1 MNKEIDRRLM
11 PNGDSIED
19 FLKNIGVQTQP
30 DISLGEVNLPKPGEV
45 TLPSS
50 GGATSGAKGG
60 LGILGA
66 RGGLPIGI
74 IGSAMGQL
82 GYGALSG
89 GLNSGAG
96 SAVNIIGSTVGGAL
110 STVNPVLGGIVSAAS
125 GIVGGGVNRL
135 FGTSFNQE
143 RINEINKS
151 NDALKNASFSSD
163 STDALMED
171 YDTNVKTNIFSK
183 GDIGKAGVFAKGKLN
198 RKYNEL
204 QAAKQLALQ
213 TATANVANSSNN
225 ILGNQVQ
232 STLIN
237 EVAYGGPITMRYTG
251 PMSPFGNTFAE
262 GGGIH
267 IKPSKR
273 GTFTAAAKK
282 HGKSVQA
289 FASQVLANKEN
300 YSPAMVKKA
309 NFARNFGG
317 RKKADGG
324 PLSDDQYYNI
334 MDRVAQENYRN
345 WGFNNVDEAL
355 IHALND
361 NTYDY
366 RGYYNKYPN
375 SDANF
380 LTHWTD
386 EFKTVYHPTFSNESR
401 YSGRKSQ
408 YNPQGLVGGYW
419 KGETFVPAKWQ
430 RRKKADGGPLFTHG
444 GIFSNGVTEINE
456 GGTHEQNPYEGIQ
469 FGVDNQGVPNLVE
482 EGEVIF
488 NDYVYSNRIKAPK
501 EVKKKYKLSGTTFA
515 DLAKNA
521 QKESEER
528 PNDPISQRGLQDIM
542 AKLAMEQESLRQ
554 KDNERKMRKY
564 AKGGKLGRLFAGPG
578 PDPNVLL
585 DQENPYG
592 YVNNPGVSKGS
603 QVYNSWDDFS
613 YNGTKLFDT
622 KTKRY
627 ADIYNDNRFKQWVR
641 DNYDTLLNKYWNK
654 DFAPTYFSKNT
665 ENPTVDQ
672 MLAGMYDQ
680 KLSDMHRFGV
690 QALRDYRAPISIGLD
705 DPVIPTLQESL
716 DNADLSIKR
725 LPTLSEMHGKKV
737 KEGSGKEQNYATWL
751 RYAPVLGS
759 AIGLTHSLLSKPDY
773 SSADA
778 ILEASRNA
786 GKYMPVEATPI
797 GNYLTYNPLDRDYY
811 INKLNANTAATR
823 RAITGQSAG
832 NRGSAM
838 AGLLATDYNAQTK
851 LGELARQAAEY
862 NFANRQAVENFN
874 RGTNMFNSEQGLKAA
889 MANQEAYSRAASARL
904 SGVAQA
910 MAMRNAIDTARNNS
924 ISANFGNLF
933 QALGDIGRED
943 VAASWIKDSPELYY
957 YFTRNG
963 RGSEYKGSDNSGKK
977 KGNNS
982 SKGGYITIKNKK
994 KGGTR

>member
-1 MNKEIDRRLM
+1 MKRKTERWLRPYNRYD
-11 PNGDSIED
+11 NGGSTTD
-19 FLKNIGVQTQP
+19 FLKNIGVQSLTDYNP
-30 DISLGEVNLPKPGEV
+30 SLGEVNLPGPGEV
-45 TLPSS
+45 
-50 GGATSGAKGG
+50 TSGAKGG
-60 LGILGA
+60 LGILSA
-66 RGGLPIGI
+66 GGGSPIGA
-74 IGSAMGQL
+74 IGTAVGQI

-96 SAVNIIGSTVGGAL
+96 SAVNLVGSTLGGAL

-125 GIVGGGVNRL
+125 GIIGGGVNRL

-171 YDTNVKTNIFSK
+171 YDTNVKTNIFNK

-198 RKYNEL
+198 KKYNEL

-324 PLSDDQYYNI
+324 PL
-334 MDRVAQENYRN
+334 
-345 WGFNNVDEAL
+345 
-355 IHALND
+355 
-361 NTYDY
+361 
-366 RGYYNKYPN
+366 
-375 SDANF
+375 
-380 LTHWTD
+380 
-386 EFKTVYHPTFSNESR
+386 
-401 YSGRKSQ
+401 
-408 YNPQGLVGGYW
+408 
-419 KGETFVPAKWQ
+419 
-430 RRKKADGGPLFTHG
+430 FTHG

-528 PNDPISQRGLQDIM
+528 PNDPISQRGLWDIM

-564 AKGGKLGRLFAGPG
+564 AKGGKLGKLFAGPG
-578 PDPNVLL
+578 SDPNVLL

-592 YVNNPGVSKGS
+592 YVGNTGVSKGS
-603 QVYNSWDDFS
+603 QVYNGWDDFS

-622 KTKRY
+622 KNRRY

-690 QALRDYRAPISIGLD
+690 RALSDYRAPISEDLD
-705 DPVIPTLQESL
+705 DPIIPTLQDSL
-716 DNADLSIKR
+716 DNADLSIKG
-725 LPTLSEMHGKKV
+725 LPTLSEMSEKRGNK
-737 KEGSGKEQNYATWL
+737 GSGKGQNYATWL

-759 AIGLTHSLLSKPDY
+759 AIGLTQGLLSKPDY

-778 ILEASRNA
+778 ILEASKNA

-797 GNYLTYNPLDRDYY
+797 GNYLTYNPFDRDYY

-832 NRGSAM
+832 NRGAAM
-838 AGLLATDYNAQTK
+838 AGLLAADYNSQTK

-862 NFANRQAVENFN
+862 NFTNRQAVENFN
-874 RGTNMFNSEQGLKAA
+874 RGTNMFNAEQGLKAA
-889 MANQEAYSRAASARL
+889 MANQEAHSRAASARL

-910 MAMRNAIDTARNNS
+910 MAMRNAIDTARSNS
-924 ISANFGNLF
+924 ISTNFGNLF
-933 QALGDIGRED
+933 TSLGNIGIDEYNRAD
-943 VAASWIKDSPELYY
+943 RDKLLQSGVFGTLSSTMRPEEWDDN
-957 YFTRNG
+957 TW
-963 RGSEYKGSDNSGKK
+963 SEYISDIRTTRKRAEE
-977 KGNNS
+977 S
-982 SKGGYITIKNKK
+982 SKKSTKKSRGGYLTIKR
-994 KGGTR
+994 KGGNHA

>member
-1 MNKEIDRRLM
+1 MKRKTERWLRLYNRYD
-11 PNGDSIED
+11 NGGSTTD
-19 FLKNIGVQTQP
+19 FLKNIGVQSLTDYNP
-30 DISLGEVNLPKPGEV
+30 SLGEVNLPGSGE
-45 TLPSS
+45 
-50 GGATSGAKGG
+50 ATSGAKGG

-66 RGGLPIGI
+66 GGGSPIGT
-74 IGSAMGQL
+74 AVGQI

-96 SAVNIIGSTVGGAL
+96 NAINGIGSTVGGAL

-125 GIVGGGVNRL
+125 GVVGGTVNRL

-151 NDALKNASFSSD
+151 NDALKNASFSGD

-171 YDTNVKTNIFSK
+171 YDTNVKTNVFNR

-198 RKYNEL
+198 KKYNEL
-204 QAAKQLALQ
+204 QATKQLALQ

-232 STLIN
+232 GTLIN

-251 PMSPFGNTFAE
+251 PMSPFGNTFKE
-262 GGGIH
+262 GGSIY
-267 IKPSKR
+267 IKPENHGK
-273 GTFTAAAKK
+273 FTALKERT
-282 HGKSVQA
+282 GKSA
-289 FASQVLANKEN
+289 TWFKEHGT
-300 YSPAMVKKA
+300 PTQKKMA
-309 NFARNFGG
+309 VFELNSRKWKHNNGG
-317 RKKADGG
+317 F
-324 PLSDDQYYNI
+324 L
-334 MDRVAQENYRN
+334 
-345 WGFNNVDEAL
+345 NN
-355 IHALND
+355 
-361 NTYDY
+361 
-366 RGYYNKYPN
+366 
-375 SDANF
+375 
-380 LTHWTD
+380 
-386 EFKTVYHPTFSNESR
+386 
-401 YSGRKSQ
+401 Q
-408 YNPQGLVGGYW
+408 
-419 KGETFVPAKWQ
+419 
-430 RRKKADGGPLFTHG
+430 HG
-444 GIFSNGVTEINE
+444 GIFSNGVTTINE
-456 GGTHEQNPYEGIQ
+456 GGLHEQNPYEGIQ

-501 EVKKKYKLSGTTFA
+501 EVKKRYKLSGTTFA

-554 KDNERKMRKY
+554 KDNEKKMRKY

-592 YVNNPGVSKGS
+592 YVGNTGVSKSS
-603 QVYNSWDDFS
+603 QVYNGWDDFS

-622 KTKRY
+622 KKKRY
-627 ADIYNDNRFKQWVR
+627 ADIYNDDRFKQWVR

-680 KLSDMHRFGV
+680 KLSDMHRFGAR
-690 QALRDYRAPISIGLD
+690 ALSDYRAPISIGLD

-716 DNADLSIKR
+716 DNADLSIKG
-725 LPTLSEMHGKKV
+725 LPTLSEMHGKKGN
-737 KEGSGKEQNYATWL
+737 EGSDKGQNYAAWL

-759 AIGLTHSLLSKPDY
+759 AIGFTHGLLSKPDY

-778 ILEASRNA
+778 ILEASKNA

-811 INKLNANTAATR
+811 VNKLNANTAATR

-838 AGLLATDYNAQTK
+838 AGLLAADYNSQTK
-851 LGELARQAAEY
+851 LGELARQAAEH

-874 RGTNMFNSEQGLKAA
+874 RGTNMFNAEQGLKAA
-889 MANQEAYSRAASARL
+889 MANQEAYSRAASAKL

-910 MAMRNAIDTARNNS
+910 MAMRNAIDAARNNA
-924 ISANFGNLF
+924 IYTNFSNLF
-933 QALGDIGRED
+933 TSLGNIGIDEYNRADRDRLLQSGVFGTLSNTMRPKEWDDDTWSEYISDIGNARKRAEK
-943 VAASWIKDSPELYY
+943 S
-957 YFTRNG
+957 T
-963 RGSEYKGSDNSGKK
+963 KK
-977 KGNNS
+977 S
-982 SKGGYITIKNKK
+982 RGGYITIKR
-994 KGGTR
+994 KGGNHA

>member
-1 MNKEIDRRLM
+1 MKRKTERWLRPYNRYD
-11 PNGDSIED
+11 NGGSTTD
-19 FLKNIGVQTQP
+19 FLKNIGVQSLTDYNP
-30 DISLGEVNLPKPGEV
+30 SLGEVNLPGPGEV
-45 TLPSS
+45 
-50 GGATSGAKGG
+50 TSGAKGG
-60 LGILGA
+60 LGILSA
-66 RGGLPIGI
+66 GGGSPIGA
-74 IGSAMGQL
+74 IGTAVGQI

-96 SAVNIIGSTVGGAL
+96 RAVNLVGSTLGGAL

-125 GIVGGGVNRL
+125 GIIGGGVNRL

-171 YDTNVKTNIFSK
+171 YDTNVKTNIFNK

-198 RKYNEL
+198 KKYNEL

-324 PLSDDQYYNI
+324 PL
-334 MDRVAQENYRN
+334 
-345 WGFNNVDEAL
+345 
-355 IHALND
+355 
-361 NTYDY
+361 
-366 RGYYNKYPN
+366 
-375 SDANF
+375 
-380 LTHWTD
+380 
-386 EFKTVYHPTFSNESR
+386 
-401 YSGRKSQ
+401 
-408 YNPQGLVGGYW
+408 
-419 KGETFVPAKWQ
+419 
-430 RRKKADGGPLFTHG
+430 FTHG

-528 PNDPISQRGLQDIM
+528 PNDPISQRGLRDIM

-564 AKGGKLGRLFAGPG
+564 AKGGKLGKLFAGPG
-578 PDPNVLL
+578 SDPNVLL

-592 YVNNPGVSKGS
+592 YVGNTGVSKGS
-603 QVYNSWDDFS
+603 QVYNGWDDFS

-622 KTKRY
+622 KNRRY

-690 QALRDYRAPISIGLD
+690 RALSDYRAPISEGLD
-705 DPVIPTLQESL
+705 DPIIPTLQDSL
-716 DNADLSIKR
+716 DNADLSIKG
-725 LPTLSEMHGKKV
+725 LPTLSEMSEKRGNK
-737 KEGSGKEQNYATWL
+737 GSGKGQNYATWL

-759 AIGLTHSLLSKPDY
+759 AIGLTQGLLSKPDY

-778 ILEASRNA
+778 ILEASKNA

-797 GNYLTYNPLDRDYY
+797 GNYLTYNPFDRDYY

-832 NRGSAM
+832 NRGAAM
-838 AGLLATDYNAQTK
+838 AGLLAADYNSQTK

-862 NFANRQAVENFN
+862 NFTNRQAVENFN
-874 RGTNMFNSEQGLKAA
+874 RGTNMFNAEQGLKAA

-910 MAMRNAIDTARNNS
+910 MAMRNAIDTARSNS
-924 ISANFGNLF
+924 ISTNFGNLF
-933 QALGDIGRED
+933 TSLGNIGIDEYNRAD
-943 VAASWIKDSPELYY
+943 RDKLLQSGVFGTLSNTMRPEEWDDN
-957 YFTRNG
+957 TW
-963 RGSEYKGSDNSGKK
+963 SEYISDIRTARKRAEE
-977 KGNNS
+977 S
-982 SKGGYITIKNKK
+982 SKKSTKKSRGGYLTIKR
-994 KGGTR
+994 KGGNHA